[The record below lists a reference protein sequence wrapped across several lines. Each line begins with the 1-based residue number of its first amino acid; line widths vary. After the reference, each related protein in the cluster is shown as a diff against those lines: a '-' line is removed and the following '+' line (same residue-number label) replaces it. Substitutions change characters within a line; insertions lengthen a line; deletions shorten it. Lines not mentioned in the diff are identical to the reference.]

1 MRLSVA
7 LMAAFLLSGTPAPGA
22 AAKKKTTPPKPAGTS
37 NSGTAQR
44 WLKSMTPAERAAQLL
59 MIHFYGDAPN
69 TKSKAYKQYAAA
81 VRDLKVGGLI
91 VLNRVQNGIVQKADP
106 YQMAAFLNRMQKL
119 AKTPLIVGGDFER
132 GASMR
137 MTSTTQFPHLMA
149 YGAAN
154 DLEATFQLGKAT
166 AREARAMGVQWVF
179 APDADVNNN
188 PDNPVINTRSF
199 SENPQVVAAH
209 VKAFIE
215 GAKSDPKSHV
225 LTTVKHFPGHGD
237 TATDTH
243 MGLGV
248 VTASKER
255 MEQVELVPFK
265 AAIEAGVDGVMS
277 AHLHVPAY
285 EPEKLPAT
293 VSKNI
298 LTGLLRDDLGFKG
311 IAVTDAMNMQGLTS
325 QFPAGE
331 SAVRALEAG
340 ADLLL
345 VPANAQESVRAI
357 LAAVKSGRL
366 TQKRIDASVLK
377 ILNAKVHV
385 GLNKKKLVDVETMS
399 DEIDSPED
407 EEVAQR
413 VAEKALT
420 LVKNEGGVLPLR
432 NPAGSCH
439 YILAAG
445 RFSTQGRDLSDQL
458 RAGLRGAKV
467 QLLDPQLPEAEFDQL
482 AQAATS
488 CETVVVEAYVT
499 ASAFRGNVALA
510 GNYPAFVEKLLAGG
524 KPVVFVAFGNPYLL
538 RTYPKVPAYLATYT
552 TVAPSETAVVKAL
565 AGELEVNGKLP
576 VTIPGLAEYGFGLKL
591 ERTK

>member
-7 LMAAFLLSGTPAPGA
+7 LSAMLLFSGMPATGA
-22 AAKKKTTPPKPAGTS
+22 AAKKKPTPAKPAALPNTGV
-37 NSGTAQR
+37 AQH

-69 TKSKAYKQYAAA
+69 TKSKAYKQYVSA

-119 AKTPLIVGGDFER
+119 SKTPLIVGGDFER

-209 VKAFIE
+209 VKAFLE
-215 GAKSDPKSHV
+215 GAKSDPKNHV

-243 MGLGV
+243 LGLGV

-298 LTGLLRDDLGFKG
+298 LTTLLRDELGFKG

-331 SAVRALEAG
+331 SAVRAIEAG

-385 GLNKKKLVDVETMS
+385 GLNKKKLVDVETLS

-407 EEVAQR
+407 EEIAQR

-420 LVKNEGGVLPLR
+420 LVKNEGSVLPLR
-432 NPAGSCH
+432 NAAGSCH

-445 RFSTQGRDLSDQL
+445 RFSTQGRDLGDQL
-458 RAGLRGAKV
+458 RAGLRGARV
-467 QLLDPQLPEAEFDQL
+467 QLLDPQLPQAEFDQL
-482 AQAATS
+482 AQAAAS

-499 ASAFRGNVALA
+499 ATAFRGNVALA
-510 GNYPAFVEKLLAGG
+510 GNYPGFVDKLLAAG
-524 KPVVFVAFGNPYLL
+524 KPVIFVAFGNPYLL
-538 RTYPKVPAYLATYT
+538 RTYPNVPAYLATYT
-552 TVAPSETAVVKAL
+552 TVAPAETAVVKAL

-591 ERTK
+591 ERTR